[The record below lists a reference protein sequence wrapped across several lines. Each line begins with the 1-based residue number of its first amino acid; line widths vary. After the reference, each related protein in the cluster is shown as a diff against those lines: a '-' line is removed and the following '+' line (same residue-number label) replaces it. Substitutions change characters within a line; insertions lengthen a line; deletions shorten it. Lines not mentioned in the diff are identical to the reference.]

1 MGHWK
6 GCDRSR
12 NAEVVWK
19 EEEGLD
25 GLVNVLLLNLWL
37 GCVEMSSMFYVM
49 LLVSD
54 TNVMKSFRM
63 WVYVGNG
70 PTAAAAKVELSPKL
84 RSGFDP
90 QVLNL
95 TRAFVAKHQRDV
107 VPLIE
112 KYAEEWRLTG
122 NPIYRPMWWLS
133 PSDPV
138 TFTID
143 DQFLIGDE
151 VT

>member
-1 MGHWK
+1 MY
-6 GCDRSR
+6 
-12 NAEVVWK
+12 
-19 EEEGLD
+19 
-25 GLVNVLLLNLWL
+25 LL
-37 GCVEMSSMFYVM
+37 
-49 LLVSD
+49 
-54 TNVMKSFRM
+54 SF
-63 WVYVGNG
+63 GG
-70 PTAAAAKVELSPKL
+70 
-84 RSGFDP
+84 P

-95 TRAFVAKHQRDV
+95 TRTYIAKHQRDV

-112 KYAEEWRLTG
+112 KYAEEWQMTG

-133 PSDPV
+133 PSDPM

>member
-1 MGHWK
+1 
-6 GCDRSR
+6 
-12 NAEVVWK
+12 
-19 EEEGLD
+19 
-25 GLVNVLLLNLWL
+25 
-37 GCVEMSSMFYVM
+37 M
-49 LLVSD
+49 LLAGD
-54 TNVMKSFRM
+54 T
-63 WVYVGNG
+63 
-70 PTAAAAKVELSPKL
+70 AAKVQFQTKL

-122 NPIYRPMWWLS
+122 KPIYRPMWWLS